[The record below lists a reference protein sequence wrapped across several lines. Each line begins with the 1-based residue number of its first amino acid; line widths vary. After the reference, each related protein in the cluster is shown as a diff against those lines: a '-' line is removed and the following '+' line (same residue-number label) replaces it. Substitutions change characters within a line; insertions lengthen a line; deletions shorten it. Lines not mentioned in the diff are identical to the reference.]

1 MMSDTPPETSD
12 PTDAADALARHRAQ
26 EHRITPLQDFIRQIV
41 YGGND
46 GIVTT
51 FAVVAG
57 FAGLATEGTAEV
69 GVVAVLL
76 FGLANLLADA
86 TSMGLGEFLS
96 SRSEQDVYRSIR
108 AKERREIA
116 ESPEAE
122 IAETVEMLEARGVA
136 AEDARD
142 MAAILA
148 RNPEMMAD
156 FMMQYEIGL
165 ADPTDDVPWLNGL
178 VTFGSFVAFGIV
190 PLLPYI
196 AGGSGNPTFAA
207 SCIGSVLALTVLG
220 LLRWRV
226 STEPMHRSVGET
238 LLVGGACA
246 VVAFG
251 VGLAFR

>member
-1 MMSDTPPETSD
+1 M
-12 PTDAADALARHRAQ
+12 TDLKSHLAV
-26 EHRITPLQDFIRQIV
+26 EHRISPVQDYIRQIV
-41 YGGND
+41 YGGID

-57 FAGLATEGTAEV
+57 FAGLAAEGTAEV
-69 GVVAVLL
+69 GVLAVLL
-76 FGLANLLADA
+76 FGLANLFADA

-96 SRSEQDVYRSIR
+96 ARSEQDVYRAVR
-108 AKERREIA
+108 AKERREI
-116 ESPEAE
+116 ETSPAQEK
-122 IAETVEMLEARGVA
+122 AETIQILKAKGVRPDDAEAMS
-136 AEDARD
+136 D
-142 MAAILA
+142 ILL

-165 ADPTDDVPWLNGL
+165 ADTTDERPWLNGL
-178 VTFGSFVAFGIV
+178 VTFCSFIVLGSV

-196 AGGSGNPTFAA
+196 LAGAGTEVFLVSCAATFAA
-207 SCIGSVLALTVLG
+207 LVALG
-220 LLRWRV
+220 ILRWSV
-226 STEPMHRSVGET
+226 SLESLARCVGET